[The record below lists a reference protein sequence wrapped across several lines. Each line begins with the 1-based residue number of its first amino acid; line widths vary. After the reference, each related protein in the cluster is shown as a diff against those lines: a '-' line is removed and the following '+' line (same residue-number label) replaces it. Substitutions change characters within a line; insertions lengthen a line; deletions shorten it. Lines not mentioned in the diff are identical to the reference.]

1 MGTVLPWLFT
11 LCHLLI
17 SRSSYPS
24 YGAANDSL
32 FPNQALTDGMNLVSS
47 NKIFELGFFGSPP
60 FIGKRY
66 LGLWYKDKGSSTAV
80 WVGNVLDPLRCGELV
95 FNQRGCIF
103 LQDYI
108 GTTISVYKPNQI
120 VLRPVLK
127 LLDSGNLVFGDSR
140 NLTAGEYLWQSFDHP
155 VDTLLPGMKLGWDQ
169 KTGIDRS
176 MRSWRT
182 SVDPAPGDYLFRLDS
197 GDSGHS
203 PQLVL
208 EKKQRRVSRWGPWD
222 GQKFSGSDA
231 LMENNYFRPMFN
243 SNTDAFYFTFEAK
256 YDWSLKLTLNLEG
269 KIEFLRWNN
278 ATKRWDIVNT
288 LNKDICDQYRTC
300 GPFGVCIGE
309 DPRCW
314 CPDGFTAA
322 SQDDWNKKDFT
333 EGCRRITP
341 LNYTDKD
348 VFVKNTGLKLPDNAT
363 YWGMLH
369 PEECV
374 EKCLKESSCM
384 AYTNININGN
394 GSKCLVWLGWLLD
407 MRRSQKSG
415 NDIFIR
421 MANGRIE
428 CTCFPLEKETE
439 MDSICFYDVSAGN
452 CYLGYIYKISI
463 LSKEDSDKPEVN
475 QPGNSQGAFL
485 QGTNVIAY
493 DFSVLAAATNN
504 FSLDNKIGHGG
515 FGNVYKGVLETGVE
529 IAVKKQNVTSRQG
542 FMEFENEVK
551 LIAKL
556 QHRNLTKLLGYCIHG
571 TEKSLVYEFMENN
584 RLDKVIFD
592 PARRVTV
599 TWPTRFNIIKGVA
612 KGLAY
617 MHHDSRLTIIHR
629 DLKASNVLLDREIT
643 PKISHL
649 GLSRVFED
657 NVEEK
662 TQHVIGTRGYMP
674 PEYLENGYYST
685 TSDVFS
691 FGILALE
698 IVSGERNWN
707 YRHPIYDVG
716 LVGYAWRIW
725 TEGTAI
731 ELLDPLIEKPA
742 DCNEVLGCI
751 LVGLLCCERRTED
764 RPSMAQVVSLLKE
777 NEMSRLNFMPQEP
790 YF

>member
-17 SRSSYPS
+17 SKSSYPS

-66 LGLWYKDKGSSTAV
+66 LGLWYKDIGSSTAV
-80 WVGNVLDPLRCGELV
+80 WIGNVLDPLRCGVLV

-208 EKKQRRVSRWGPWD
+208 EKKQRTVSRWGPWD

-278 ATKRWDIVNT
+278 ATKRWNIVNT

-374 EKCLKESSCM
+374 EKCLKESLCM

-421 MANGRIE
+421 MANGRIGE
-428 CTCFPLEKETE
+428 HDCL
-439 MDSICFYDVSAGN
+439 
-452 CYLGYIYKISI
+452 L
-463 LSKEDSDKPEVN
+463 
-475 QPGNSQGAFL
+475 PGNSQGDFL

-515 FGNVYKGVLETGVE
+515 FGNVYKTQKTE
-529 IAVKKQNVTSRQG
+529 IRDYLSENLVT
-542 FMEFENEVK
+542 
-551 LIAKL
+551 
-556 QHRNLTKLLGYCIHG
+556 
-571 TEKSLVYEFMENN
+571 
-584 RLDKVIFD
+584 IFCTCPD

-629 DLKASNVLLDREIT
+629 DLKASNVLLDREMT

-674 PEYLENGYYST
+674 PEYLQNGYYST

>member
-17 SRSSYPS
+17 SKSSYPS

-32 FPNQALTDGMNLVSS
+32 FPNQALTNGMNLVSS

-66 LGLWYKDKGSSTAV
+66 LGLWYKDIGSSTAV

-155 VDTLLPGMKLGWDQ
+155 VDRHIFTRNEAWLGPKNWYRPIHEVLEDKCQ
-169 KTGIDRS
+169 
-176 MRSWRT
+176 
-182 SVDPAPGDYLFRLDS
+182 
-197 GDSGHS
+197 S

-231 LMENNYFRPMFN
+231 LMENDYFRPMFN

-363 YWGMLH
+363 YWGILH

-384 AYTNININGN
+384 AYTNININRNDG
-394 GSKCLVWLGWLLD
+394 KCLVWLGGYLICDVHRNLNAPVSRW
-407 MRRSQKSG
+407 RRKPKWIVFVSMMSVLA
-415 NDIFIR
+415 IVILATYIR
-421 MANGRIE
+421 YRYRVRRIVV
-428 CTCFPLEKETE
+428 LGKKE
-439 MDSICFYDVSAGN
+439 SPY
-452 CYLGYIYKISI
+452 
-463 LSKEDSDKPEVN
+463 KPEVN

-515 FGNVYKGVLETGVE
+515 FGNVYKGVLESGVE

-542 FMEFENEVK
+542 FREFENEVK

-584 RLDKVIFD
+584 SLDKVIFEKTEIRD
-592 PARRVTV
+592 YLSENLVTIFCTCPVPARRVTV
-599 TWPTRFNIIKGVA
+599 TWPTRFNIIKGDA

-617 MHHDSRLTIIHR
+617 MHHDSRLTIIHC
-629 DLKASNVLLDREIT
+629 DLKASNVLLDREMT
-643 PKISHL
+643 PKISDL

-657 NVEEK
+657 DVEEK

-764 RPSMAQVVSLLKE
+764 RPSMAPVVSLLKE

>member
-17 SRSSYPS
+17 SKSSYPS

-66 LGLWYKDKGSSTAV
+66 LGLWYKDIGSSTAV

-300 GPFGVCIGE
+300 GPFGVCIGK

-407 MRRSQKSG
+407 MRRSQK
-415 NDIFIR
+415 
-421 MANGRIE
+421 
-428 CTCFPLEKETE
+428 
-439 MDSICFYDVSAGN
+439 
-452 CYLGYIYKISI
+452 
-463 LSKEDSDKPEVN
+463 SDKPEVN

-584 RLDKVIFD
+584 SLDKVIFD

-617 MHHDSRLTIIHR
+617 MHPDSRLTIIHR
-629 DLKASNVLLDREIT
+629 DLKASNVLLDREMT

-662 TQHVIGTRGYMP
+662 TQHVIGTR
-674 PEYLENGYYST
+674 
-685 TSDVFS
+685 
-691 FGILALE
+691 FGILPLE

-790 YF
+790 YFKGVESQWQASQQHEWVPAGQQPRRLKLSFLFCELASRNFRAISVVKERIINHPL